1 RDAMAPG
8 APVLHKEFNP
18 GAFFMRTEKVLPNA
32 SRLEIKAGDAAQGL
46 AASDVVVEREFTTE
60 TVHQGYIESHIC
72 TAQWDSNGL
81 ISIWTTTQGAF
92 AIRDQTSIILN
103 VPMSRIKVIPLEIGG
118 GFGGKDTAYIEPVA
132 AM

>member
-1 RDAMAPG
+1 
-8 APVLHKEFNP
+8 
-18 GAFFMRTEKVLPNA
+18 
-32 SRLEIKAGDAAQGL
+32 
-46 AASDVVVEREFTTE
+46 VVEREFTTE

-81 ISIWTTTQGAF
+81 ITVWTTTQGAF
-92 AIRDQTSIILN
+92 AIRDQCAIILA

-132 AM
+132 AMLARKADRPVKIVMSRADSLRATGPSSGSLMKVRMGMSRDGLLKGADVSLM